1 MTCNSTKLIRD
12 CLIRK
17 ARARKTLTYTE
28 LHKECGLC
36 TDFNIPHIHAILTTR
51 LKNILSHELEKGRP
65 ILTILIKEKG
75 STMPSPK
82 FFVLT
87 KELGIQPENI
97 DDTTFYN
104 DELKKVFDTWGNDIF
119 YNYFKYDF

>member
-1 MTCNSTKLIRD
+1 MTCNTTKLIRD

-36 TDFNIPHIHAILTTR
+36 TDFNIPHVHAILTTR
-51 LKNILSHELEKGRP
+51 LKNILLHELEKGRP

-75 STMPSPK
+75 CTMPSP
-82 FFVLT
+82 
-87 KELGIQPENI
+87 
-97 DDTTFYN
+97 
-104 DELKKVFDTWGNDIF
+104 
-119 YNYFKYDF
+119 